1 MAGGGFGLLD
11 PISAYNGWRTLNLSR
26 AAVMSYIV
34 ASTGSGQFV
43 SVEYHPTRAVCQ
55 RRVNA
60 DPAILSFVR
69 MSTGIFPHDIA
80 IQVRDNLRSEPTLSS
95 LQRAISRIMYGASH
109 DSRGNRSLEERNKVA
124 PENYLK
130 ARPEPPTSPSLTR
143 HFPHHPPH

>member
-43 SVEYHPTRAVCQ
+43 SVEYHPTLAVCQ

-60 DPAILSFVR
+60 DPAILVCS
-69 MSTGIFPHDIA
+69 
-80 IQVRDNLRSEPTLSS
+80 RDADPF
-95 LQRAISRIMYGASH
+95 I
-109 DSRGNRSLEERNKVA
+109 
-124 PENYLK
+124 
-130 ARPEPPTSPSLTR
+130 
-143 HFPHHPPH
+143 